1 MKCSAITESA
11 KEQGKKKR
19 EVWIMSFSRNKT
31 VSYQKCKIGEMLL
44 TCCRINR
51 SAISN
56 LFFSLTRML

>member
-11 KEQGKKKR
+11 KEQGKKKGR
-19 EVWIMSFSRNKT
+19 CIMSFSRNKT